1 MNLKSTAIFLP
12 SKTWWKLREIAIESP
27 AKTWLWTS
35 RVNCKISAVKDLV
48 EITWNSHQISGENVA
63 WTPSIHPAGNYVKSP
78 PKFIFCTKIILTS
91 YKYDAVRVYFEP
103 SIQSLKVRENLDHLK
118 VNKEKEI
125 QGREIL
131 FYIIF
136 NMSIFSS

>member
-1 MNLKSTAIFLP
+1 M
-12 SKTWWKLREIAIESP
+12 
-27 AKTWLWTS
+27 
-35 RVNCKISAVKDLV
+35 
-48 EITWNSHQISGENVA
+48 
-63 WTPSIHPAGNYVKSP
+63 KSP

-125 QGREIL
+125 EGREIL

-136 NMSIFSS
+136 NYSLLFKTSWVLQTPLRCLDIH